1 MRTPSPPTGPGPP
14 PSAPSSSIAPC
25 PFNIGAWRHAL
36 REHPDRALVARL
48 LDGIEHGVDVRY
60 TGDRSVCRHH
70 VDNLR
75 SASEQPAAIDA
86 YLASEVKAG
95 RQAGPF
101 AAPPM
106 PNFIASPLGTV
117 PKNKTTHRVIH
128 HLSYPHGGESV
139 NSKIEEME
147 CVLTSFDQGADL
159 VKLAGRG
166 ALMTKIDIKAAYRCI
181 PVRAA
186 DWHLLGMRWRDKFY
200 YDKSLPFGLRSSCA
214 LWEEFATAAEWIIR
228 SYGITTLV
236 HYIDDTL
243 LVAPAGMSR
252 ARAITLVVLRV
263 LAALGMPIAED
274 KLIGPVTRLI
284 YLGIQLDSVTMTAS
298 LGAERLAE
306 IKALLAA
313 WSARASCSHRDLLSL
328 IGKLSFATKVV
339 RPGRIFLRRMLN
351 LAAATQGR
359 PRIALNDDFRA
370 DLRWWTASVERWDGV
385 SLLYDQEWAAAPTC
399 NVTTDACETGAGA
412 VCGSAWFAHR
422 WTSEELATAR
432 GSDGERSMPYL
443 ELLALAMAAATWS
456 SGGAWAGRR
465 VTFHCDCE
473 PVVHALAK
481 HTSPS
486 PRLMHLIRV
495 LFLIAARAHFEFRVV
510 HIAGVS
516 NDAADAL
523 SRGQVEAFRSRYPT
537 STPSPATPSP
547 LPTLSC

>member
-1 MRTPSPPTGPGPP
+1 M
-14 PSAPSSSIAPC
+14 
-25 PFNIGAWRHAL
+25 
-36 REHPDRALVARL
+36 
-48 LDGIEHGVDVRY
+48 DVRY

-86 YLASEVKAG
+86 YIASEVKVG

-101 AAPPM
+101 PTPPM
-106 PNFIASPLGTV
+106 PNLIVSPLGTV
-117 PKNKTTHRVIH
+117 PKDKGASHRVIH
-128 HLSYPHGGESV
+128 HLSYPHGGDSV

-147 CVLTSFDQGADL
+147 CVLASFDQGADL
-159 VKLAGRG
+159 VRLAGRG

-181 PVRAA
+181 PVRPA
-186 DWHLLGMRWRDKFY
+186 DWHLLGMRWRGNY
-200 YDKSLPFGLRSSCA
+200 YYEKSLPFGLRSSCA
-214 LWEEFATAAEWIIR
+214 LWEEYATAAEWIIR

-243 LVAPAGMSR
+243 LVAPTGMHR
-252 ARAITLVVLRV
+252 AHAIMIIVLRV
-263 LAALGMPIAED
+263 LAALGMPISKD

-284 YLGIQLDSVTMTAS
+284 YLGIQLDSIAMTAS
-298 LGAERLAE
+298 LGSDRLAE
-306 IKALLAA
+306 IKALLSE
-313 WSARASCSHRDLLSL
+313 WTERKSCTHRELLSL

-351 LAAATQGR
+351 LAAATHGR
-359 PRIALNDDFRA
+359 PRLALNDDFRA
-370 DLRWWTASVERWDGV
+370 DLRWWTASFEEWDGV
-385 SLLYDQEWAAAPTC
+385 SLLYDQEWAAAPAF

-412 VCGSAWFAHR
+412 VCGTAWFTHR
-422 WTSEELATAR
+422 WSSEELAAAR
-432 GSDGERSMPYL
+432 TTGDGDRSMPYL

-456 SGGAWAGRR
+456 SGGAWAGKR

-473 PVVHALAK
+473 PVVHAVTK

-486 PRLMHLIRV
+486 PRIMHLIRT

-510 HIAGVS
+510 HILGVS

-523 SRGQVEAFRSRYPT
+523 SRGQVESFRSKYPT
-537 STPSPATPSP
+537 STPSPATPSR